1 MRNHWKISCR
11 SILLS
16 LLIGLVCPAVLQAA
30 ESVAMVTD
38 LQGKAELSQGNKNSN
53 LSILSD
59 IKLDSQVKLAAG
71 ARAAAVYL
79 KSGQEYE
86 FKGPA
91 LIQFKSDQPL
101 VLDGAKA
108 QQRGV
113 ALAKGGKEIRIKPV
127 VVAQAAIVMR
137 SVGASMKLKL
147 LSLAGTK
154 TLETRP
160 EFRWQAPQQGLIY
173 DFELLDETGK
183 AIYQT
188 RLKETSL
195 ILPSKPVLSEAT
207 EYTWVVSTVLA
218 DGNKYSNAGDFS
230 LASSELRAEMKNLAP
245 AANASLS
252 DRVVYATWLEQVEL
266 RDEARK
272 YWKQIAA
279 ERSDDL
285 RLKVMAED

>member
-1 MRNHWKISCR
+1 MSLFVGL
-11 SILLS
+11 IL
-16 LLIGLVCPAVLQAA
+16 PEARAT

-38 LQGKAELSQGNKNSN
+38 LEGKAELTQGNKKSG

-59 IKLDSQVKLAAG
+59 IKLDAQMKLEAG
-71 ARAAAVYL
+71 ARTAAVYL

-91 LIQFKSDQPL
+91 LIQFNADKPV
-101 VLDGAKA
+101 VLDGAKP

-147 LSLAGTK
+147 LSLSGTK
-154 TLETRP
+154 TLEARP
-160 EFRWQAPQQGLIY
+160 VFRWQEPQRGLKY
-173 DFELLDETGK
+173 EFELLDEAGK
-183 AIYQT
+183 KIYQAS
-188 RLKETSL
+188 LKDSSIT
-195 ILPSKPVLSEAT
+195 LPANVQLNEST

-218 DGNKYSNAGDFS
+218 DGGKYSNAGDFS
-230 LASSELRAEMKNLAP
+230 LASNELRAEMKSLAP
-245 AANASLS
+245 DVDATLS

-272 YWKQIAA
+272 YWRAIAA
-279 ERSDDL
+279 ERNGDL
-285 RLKVMAED
+285 RLKVMAGD